1 MSRTT
6 SASARMASFIADLD
20 IGAVPPDVVRL
31 ARLHMADA
39 VGVALAA
46 ASVPAHRDMVCAL
59 RRQSAH
65 AGPASVLGFGD
76 HAPPEMAALIN
87 GTSMHSLEY
96 DDTHMGA
103 IVHGSAVIVPTVL
116 AMAQEQ
122 GLRLSDAV
130 RLTIAG
136 WELLVRLG
144 EAAPGGFQRR
154 GFQVTSAGGVI
165 VAALLAAQA
174 RGQSTATMT
183 HAAGIAGS
191 QASGIFAF
199 LSNGSN
205 VKALHPGWAAHAAIW
220 ASTLAA
226 SGMTGPAAV
235 LEDKYGVFAAYAAD
249 PDAGERLHASLDQLG
264 TRWALREAAFKFYPC
279 CHYIHPY
286 LEAAEQLREQAAGT
300 PIVAAH
306 CRVAPGA
313 ALVIAEPWAAK
324 QQPRDNNEAKYS
336 LPYTVACALLGI
348 PIDVPAMT
356 VAPLNDAALM
366 LAKRVTAEAWDDS
379 GFPQQF
385 GAVLEATLAD
395 GRVLRAHI
403 AQVMGSF
410 ERPASEQRIQA
421 KFLANAA
428 RTVTEAEALRLW
440 DAFLTTD
447 DVAAVMA

>member
-1 MSRTT
+1 MSRLD
-6 SASARMASFIADLD
+6 SASARMAAFVVDLKIED
-20 IGAVPPDVVRL
+20 VPADVVRL
-31 ARLHMADA
+31 ARLHIADA

-46 ASVPAHRDMVCAL
+46 AAVPAHRDMVRAL
-59 RRQSAH
+59 RQQSPH
-65 AGPASVLGFGD
+65 EGPASVLGFD
-76 HAPPEMAALIN
+76 DRAPPEMAALIN

-116 AMAQEQ
+116 AMAQAQ
-122 GLRLSDAV
+122 GLRMSDVV
-130 RLTIAG
+130 RLTVAG

-165 VAALLAAQA
+165 VAALLAAYA
-174 RGQSTATMT
+174 RGQSLATMT

-220 ASTLAA
+220 ASLLAGA
-226 SGMTGPAAV
+226 GMTGPAAV
-235 LEDKYGVFAAYAAD
+235 LEDKYGVFAAYAD
-249 PDAGERLHASLDQLG
+249 DRDAGDRLHAALDGLG
-264 TRWALREAAFKFYPC
+264 ARWALREAAFKFYPC

-286 LEAAEQLREQAAGT
+286 LEAAEHLRAQAAGVAV
-300 PIVAAH
+300 VAAH

-313 ALVIAEPWAAK
+313 ALVIAEPWSAK

-336 LPYTVACALLGI
+336 LPYTVACALLGV

-356 VAPLNDAALM
+356 VAPLDQAALA
-366 LAKRVTAEAWDDS
+366 LARQVTVESWEDS
-379 GFPQQF
+379 GFPQRF
-385 GAVLEATLAD
+385 GAVVEATLAD
-395 GRVLRAHI
+395 GRVLRGHI
-403 AQVMGSF
+403 AQVMGSV
-410 ERPASEQRIQA
+410 ERPASDRQIQA

-428 RTVTEAEALRLW
+428 RTLTASEALRRW
-440 DAFLTTD
+440 EAFCTAEDL
-447 DVAAVMA
+447 AAVMA